1 MTDASTVGIPDI
13 DMRLTEALV
22 QCSQGDPRGIEMAD
36 ILLKDM
42 KKRAANQELEDA
54 AALWLQ
60 AGYACLSQPNA
71 NDETIGWGYDLLR
84 MAVRYLKEAG
94 SNERLIMI
102 AKEQTEGNPRLALRA
117 YASVSK
123 EHVWS
128 VEERDA
134 ALQLAEALQNT
145 VKSTEDV
152 LRIRD
157 ALIVLKER
165 RALVAFAETLDNK
178 ERHTWAQAIYAV
190 IDEDEVTA

>member
-1 MTDASTVGIPDI
+1 MGDTSTVGIPDM

-36 ILLKDM
+36 ILLKNM
-42 KKRAANQELEDA
+42 KGRDAIQELEDA
-54 AALWLQ
+54 STLWLQ

-71 NDETIGWGYDLLR
+71 DAETIGWGYDTLR
-84 MAVRYLKEAG
+84 MAVRYLTAAG
-94 SNERLIMI
+94 SNERLIML
-102 AKEQTEGNPRLALRA
+102 AKEQAEGNPRLALRA

-123 EHVWS
+123 VHVWS
-128 VEERDA
+128 ADERDT

-157 ALIVLKER
+157 ALMTLKER
-165 RALVAFAETLDNK
+165 QALIRFADTLDKAN
-178 ERHTWAQAIYAV
+178 RHVWAQAIYAV
-190 IDEDEVTA
+190 IDEEEVPA